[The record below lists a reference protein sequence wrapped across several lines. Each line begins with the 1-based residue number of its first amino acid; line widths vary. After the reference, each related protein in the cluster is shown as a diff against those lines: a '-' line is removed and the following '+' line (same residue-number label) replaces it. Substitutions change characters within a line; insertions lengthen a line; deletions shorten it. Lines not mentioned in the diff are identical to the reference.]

1 MYLAA
6 SGRDGGALGFW
17 HVLGM
22 WKIAII
28 AEGCAAA
35 PWRSHATPP
44 RAARPLTPSSTT
56 WSTAPGT
63 SSATTGSDALR

>member
-17 HVLGM
+17 RVLGM

-28 AEGCAAA
+28 AEGVRRRALEEPRNAAEGG
-35 PWRSHATPP
+35 PPTHAVIDHLVD
-44 RAARPLTPSSTT
+44 RAWDLV
-56 WSTAPGT
+56 GHY
-63 SSATTGSDALR
+63 GL